1 MKKYILLLLSI
12 VICSSTMNLVNA
24 KTTTNSD
31 LASAIKMY
39 KAGNYSQCYTTLNNV
54 IKKDPSNAI
63 AYYYLAIT
71 NAQLG
76 KKDEAIS
83 NYEKAIS
90 LAPDNQVGRYAQKG
104 KTCLEKPDECHNDV
118 DEATELDAFVQQK
131 FGSGFSEAARGE
143 YEKQKI
149 ENMMREMNRGKDIA
163 PTEFKDYKDFSS
175 MNNTPSNDEIV
186 AALRVLQNAG
196 FGNLLNNNNNM
207 SDLSLLTGG
216 QNNNNAML
224 NMLLGGNTANGSMNP
239 QVIQALLTNQ
249 LSTGF

>member
-12 VICSSTMNLVNA
+12 VICSSTMNLANA
-24 KTTTNSD
+24 KTSTTSPD
-31 LASAIKMY
+31 LAAAIRLY
-39 KAGNYSQCYTTLNNV
+39 KAGNYSQCYTSLNKI
-54 IKKDPSNAI
+54 IKKDSTNAL
-63 AYYYLAIT
+63 AYYYMAMTSAQIGKKEDAIT
-71 NAQLG
+71 
-76 KKDEAIS
+76 

-90 LAPDNQVGRYAQKG
+90 LAGDNDIGRYAQKG
-104 KTCLEKPDECHNDV
+104 KICLEEPDKCH
-118 DEATELDAFVQQK
+118 DEAYTPSELDLFIKRK
-131 FGSGFSEAARGE
+131 FGSGFSEQARSE

-196 FGNLLNNNNNM
+196 FGNLLNNNNM